1 MSAPKSS
8 FLSTDLLKET
18 RTLQGSL
25 VDATT
30 RILSNLSGLPGA
42 MAPQAPSPA
51 EARAL
56 ERMVL
61 RYGGKVM
68 EALEAAGD
76 PLTDR
81 RLFESVGEGTFP
93 EFRQAL
99 AEMERRGLLT
109 QVGTDKT
116 FGDPCYRV
124 VPAA

>member
-25 VDATT
+25 VDTAT
-30 RILSNLSGLPGA
+30 RILPGLGGLAATTPT
-42 MAPQAPSPA
+42 PA
-51 EARAL
+51 ELRAL
-56 ERMVL
+56 ERIVL

-68 EALEAAGD
+68 QELEAAGD

-81 RLFESVGEGTFP
+81 RLFESIGEGSFP

-99 AEMERRGLLT
+99 AEMERRGLVVL
-109 QVGTDKT
+109 VGTDKT
-116 FGDPCYRV
+116 YGDPLYRAI
-124 VPAA
+124 PAPT